1 MSRRSFAADR
11 HTAIPTRVPF
21 APRLA
26 AVAPTSPPSDELV
39 PAGEIFS
46 SLGGRECVTELN
58 VRAACR
64 VAGGV
69 GHRVAALVANQ
80 HGQAAHWQLTELG
93 LSRPSVHRAC
103 NRGSLHRSH
112 WGVYSVGYP
121 ATSRLAILMAA
132 VLTTGPGSC
141 LSNES
146 AGELLGVWTA
156 DPLEPLSVGVSRP
169 GGHARPGIRVHRNC
183 RLHANDLTV
192 LEGIPTTTAPRTLM
206 DLAPRSGPAGLDSLV
221 GRAYRRQLLNPAAL
235 RALFDRS
242 RGLRGVAMLR
252 VATEELWMQPEVL
265 RSLLEARMLRLCRAH
280 PGANK
285 PLVNASLD
293 LGGRRIETDF
303 RWPAQR
309 LIIETDGFAFHADPR
324 AQDADRSRDQDLQLM
339 GWHVFRFTW
348 RQVTREPWRVV
359 RVLDRFFGS

>member
-1 MSRRSFAADR
+1 M
-11 HTAIPTRVPF
+11 
-21 APRLA
+21 
-26 AVAPTSPPSDELV
+26 
-39 PAGEIFS
+39 
-46 SLGGRECVTELN
+46 
-58 VRAACR
+58 RAACR

-69 GHRVAALVANQ
+69 GHRLAALAAGQ
-80 HGQAAHWQLTELG
+80 HGQAGLWQLNEIG
-93 LSRPSVHRAC
+93 LSRPTVHRAC
-103 NRGSLHRSH
+103 KRGSLHRGH

-132 VLTTGPGSC
+132 VLATGPGSC

-146 AGELLGVWTA
+146 AGELLDVWTA
-156 DPLEPLSVGVSRP
+156 APLDLLSVSVTRP

-183 RLHANDLTV
+183 RLHDLDLTV
-192 LEGIPTTTAPRTLM
+192 VEGIPTTTAPRTLM
-206 DLAPRSGPAGLDSLV
+206 DLAPRSGLVGLDSLV
-221 GRAYRRQLLNPAAL
+221 GRAYRRQLLTPASL
-235 RALFDRS
+235 LALFDRS

-252 VATEELWMQPEVL
+252 CATEELWMDPQVL

-280 PGANK
+280 PGASE

-324 AQDADRSRDQDLQLM
+324 AQDADRGRDQDLQLM

-348 RQVTREPWRVV
+348 RQVTREPWRVN